1 MLASPLNLEA
11 KAWIHAL
18 EACLQDDR
26 TEEVEQPR
34 NEAWLDKGLR
44 TGSGNGLGLIE
55 KSVPG
60 RVVVQRA
67 RPAASC
73 LLVTASAL
81 LLTVLTTVGK
91 GKHLLLTL
99 QSC

>member
-1 MLASPLNLEA
+1 MRPGGKELGSRGL
-11 KAWIHAL
+11 
-18 EACLQDDR
+18 
-26 TEEVEQPR
+26 
-34 NEAWLDKGLR
+34 LDKGLR

-73 LLVTASAL
+73 LLVAASAL
-81 LLTVLTTVGK
+81 LITVPTTVSK

-99 QSC
+99 QNC

>member
-1 MLASPLNLEA
+1 MRPGGKELGSGGL
-11 KAWIHAL
+11 
-18 EACLQDDR
+18 
-26 TEEVEQPR
+26 
-34 NEAWLDKGLR
+34 LDKGLR

-60 RVVVQRA
+60 RVVVQMA
-67 RPAASC
+67 RPAASRLLASR

-81 LLTVLTTVGK
+81 LLTVPTTVSK

-99 QSC
+99 QNC